1 MTSQSLD
8 TKQSEYTYYPIFREG
23 NQTMKFGQLRML
35 TREFFFFFFEKLYTK
50 CDGKTS
56 PRSFSKKL
64 KLSISLDQSS
74 KVLYSL
80 LLLYAKLRVIEAY

>member
-35 TREFFFFFFEKLYTK
+35 TRDFFFFFLKNYTQNVMEKLVQ
-50 CDGKTS
+50 D
-56 PRSFSKKL
+56 PFL
-64 KLSISLDQSS
+64 KN
-74 KVLYSL
+74 
-80 LLLYAKLRVIEAY
+80 